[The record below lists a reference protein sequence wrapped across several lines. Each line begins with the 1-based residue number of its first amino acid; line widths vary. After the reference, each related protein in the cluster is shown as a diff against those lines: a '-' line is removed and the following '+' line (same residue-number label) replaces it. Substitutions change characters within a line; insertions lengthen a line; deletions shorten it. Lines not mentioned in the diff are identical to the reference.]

1 LVTNGTFASTTYTT
15 NNQFGTGYGG
25 QGVTGWTGNGGYNLF
40 FFNGEATTISANSQY
55 DNGAGTG
62 SEMLWGTSAFTGSS
76 PGNYNMV
83 VLDGDPSVEGS
94 ISQTINGLTA
104 GTNYA
109 VTFEW
114 GAGQLQSRTGA
125 TTEMLQVSLGG
136 EKLNTNQLS
145 NPSQSFTGWYDETL
159 IFTATAASEV
169 LQFLSIGSPSGLP
182 PVAVLTD
189 IQMTAA
195 PEPASLALLGVGLVG
210 VLAVRRRRRAA

>member
-1 LVTNGTFASTTYTT
+1 
-15 NNQFGTGYGG
+15 
-25 QGVTGWTGNGGYNLF
+25 
-40 FFNGEATTISANSQY
+40 
-55 DNGAGTG
+55 
-62 SEMLWGTSAFTGSS
+62 
-76 PGNYNMV
+76 
-83 VLDGDPSVEGS
+83 
-94 ISQTINGLTA
+94 
-104 GTNYA
+104 
-109 VTFEW
+109 
-114 GAGQLQSRTGA
+114 
-125 TTEMLQVSLGG
+125 MLQVSLGG